1 MSEMHWN
8 VTACHIY
15 VHTIDKLTMHER
27 FSNFRPVVLNLVQFM
42 YIFGD
47 LRFTINLFLMFFFGI
62 RKGTKESIVPW
73 GFFNIAFIQQS
84 LNLMISRSLTVDS
97 QVLEPYISEFT

>member
-1 MSEMHWN
+1 
-8 VTACHIY
+8 
-15 VHTIDKLTMHER
+15 
-27 FSNFRPVVLNLVQFM
+27 
-42 YIFGD
+42 
-47 LRFTINLFLMFFFGI
+47 MFFFGI

-97 QVLEPYISEFT
+97 QVLELYISEFT